1 MAPLGRSRPEEEHAR
16 ARGSSGRSR
25 QGPADRGTGQ
35 PRARDGAHGAE
46 LAGAWDGDL
55 GPVAAHAWGGAGRA
69 SGRHVGVEQP
79 VASGGHVGA
88 EQPAADGGEKW
99 WWLDEEENNRLQA
112 SLPSMFILLHT
123 FVASTTP
130 PKLAKLAEMWNP
142 KPFFIVISICF
153 FALSKCTS
161 AASGGKPLVTAI
173 TKDANTLLYTAPLKD
188 GRPLVVDLSGPA
200 ITLACSSKTGT
211 VTTLSASATD
221 GANPLFPVSF
231 SATASCAS
239 KPPAGAVGVAGLA
252 PSSQSSFPAQV
263 ARTQKVA
270 KKVALCLP
278 SDGKTTS
285 GNSVGVAIFG
295 GGPLFFV
302 PSDRGDFTT
311 MLAGTAPLRGFNG
324 SPGYFFSATGIAVDQ
339 KKVPLSVSGRLVV
352 GLSSTI
358 PYTALR
364 ADVYAPFVK
373 AFDQAAAGPNFS
385 PFVSRVAAVAPFERC
400 YNSTKLSVGLSRL
413 GYPVPQIDLLLEG
426 GQTFSVLGA
435 NSMVQVKAN
444 TACLGFVR
452 MKAARGQA
460 PAAVIGGFQLENH
473 LLVLD
478 EEKKQFGFTTFLGAI
493 GLSCSSFNFT
503 RAA

>member
-1 MAPLGRSRPEEEHAR
+1 MRNL
-16 ARGSSGRSR
+16 
-25 QGPADRGTGQ
+25 
-35 PRARDGAHGAE
+35 
-46 LAGAWDGDL
+46 
-55 GPVAAHAWGGAGRA
+55 
-69 SGRHVGVEQP
+69 
-79 VASGGHVGA
+79 
-88 EQPAADGGEKW
+88 
-99 WWLDEEENNRLQA
+99 
-112 SLPSMFILLHT
+112 
-123 FVASTTP
+123 
-130 PKLAKLAEMWNP
+130 

-161 AASGGKPLVTAI
+161 AGSGGKSLVTAI

-211 VTTLSASATD
+211 VTRLSASATD

-239 KPPAGAVGVAGLA
+239 KAPAGAVGVAGLA
-252 PSSQSSFPAQV
+252 PSSRSSFPAQV

-295 GGPLFFV
+295 GGPLFFI

-324 SPGYFFSATGIAVDQ
+324 SPGYFLSATGITVDR
-339 KKVPLSVSGRLVV
+339 KKVPLSGPLVV

-373 AFDQAAAGPNFS
+373 AFDQAAASPNFS

-413 GYPVPQIDLLLEG
+413 GYPVPQIELLLEG
-426 GQTFSVLGA
+426 GQSFMVLGA
-435 NSMVQVKAN
+435 NSMVQVNAN
-444 TACLGFVR
+444 AACLGFVR
-452 MKAARGQA
+452 MKAAGGQQA

-478 EEKKQFGFTTFLGAI
+478 EEKKQFGFTTYLGAI